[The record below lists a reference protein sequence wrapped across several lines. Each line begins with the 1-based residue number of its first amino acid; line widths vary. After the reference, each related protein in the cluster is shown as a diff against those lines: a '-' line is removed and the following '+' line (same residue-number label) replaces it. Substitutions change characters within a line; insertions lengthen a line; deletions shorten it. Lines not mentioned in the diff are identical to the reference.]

1 MTVVDT
7 RERAILFTEN
17 TADNCFCDQCPN
29 RCRLLSTLLYG
40 CNEARRWHGRYAF
53 YCPIGL
59 TLFAVTVPETG
70 CILVAGP
77 MVMGELQDIQLDLP
91 DYIRPEQIQSLKSY
105 TASDVSHMTS
115 LLEMAVYGLCSRP
128 DTTAYDRNLPP
139 DEKDVSE
146 ITEVHSSVSFMSDL
160 EEELET
166 AVKEQEK
173 SRARAILNQL
183 LRYVYTP
190 RPDQVTLIKSR
201 AAQLVLL
208 LPQFALMSGSDTKE
222 AAIYRTVYLPRIK
235 DAPSLEEM
243 DEALAEVLHHFVD
256 YTFDFTEVKHSDTI
270 YRIME
275 YVKSNYSRK
284 ITLEELAAYV
294 YLSPSHISSLFRK
307 ETGQTI
313 SAYINHVRI
322 EKSKFLLRQAGIP
335 LADIAVLCGFEDQ
348 SYFTRVFKKYTGI
361 SPRQYRNNAI
371 GDKRH

>member
-1 MTVVDT
+1 
-7 RERAILFTEN
+7 
-17 TADNCFCDQCPN
+17 
-29 RCRLLSTLLYG
+29 
-40 CNEARRWHGRYAF
+40 
-53 YCPIGL
+53 
-59 TLFAVTVPETG
+59 
-70 CILVAGP
+70 
-77 MVMGELQDIQLDLP
+77 
-91 DYIRPEQIQSLKSY
+91 
-105 TASDVSHMTS
+105 
-115 LLEMAVYGLCSRP
+115 
-128 DTTAYDRNLPP
+128 
-139 DEKDVSE
+139 
-146 ITEVHSSVSFMSDL
+146 
-160 EEELET
+160 
-166 AVKEQEK
+166 
-173 SRARAILNQL
+173 
-183 LRYVYTP
+183 
-190 RPDQVTLIKSR
+190 
-201 AAQLVLL
+201 
-208 LPQFALMSGSDTKE
+208 
-222 AAIYRTVYLPRIK
+222 
-235 DAPSLEEM
+235 M